1 MGDYIYS
8 CTVKKMSRYKGYRNY
23 DLEPKVV
30 LSGDFTVYNGWLE
43 IWKRLWGT
51 LRDEDFAK
59 TEPASGLLF
68 LDCYQGV
75 LEDNVLASLQSYAPQ
90 VAVLHTEQA
99 FRDAA
104 YIGQLVEPY
113 LGDDAVFGYITRLQ
127 IQDYFCPERS
137 DQLKKQLQKLRDSK
151 QEAVLLGAGA
161 ACFAE
166 SKDTV
171 AHLSVPRWEIQQRQH
186 QGLLCNLG
194 VKNVGESLDTSPRE
208 QYKHSYFV
216 DWRVL
221 DRHKQAAYQRW
232 NWVIDCSARAPLAT
246 EQEPKMID
254 AASFFVGLQ
263 QAAQQPVR
271 LVPFFDP
278 GVWGGQ
284 WMREVCGLQN
294 YRRNTAQREEPTNY
308 AWGFDCVPEENSL
321 QMQYG
326 QTILEFPATDLVFC
340 QAEIFLGGPVYAR
353 FGREFPIRFDF
364 LDTMGGQNLSLQV
377 HPKTEYIQQQFGMH
391 YTQDESYYIL
401 DTEAD
406 KATHVYLGLQEGVIP
421 EAMLKDLR
429 QAQADAIKLFPAE
442 KYINTL
448 PARKHDHFL
457 IPAGTPHCS
466 GADSIVLEISA
477 TPYIFTFKLWD
488 WNRMDLDGSPRPIH
502 LEHGSKN
509 IDWCRKAKWV
519 EKNLVNCFE
528 QLSGADL
535 CGAKQAERTGLHA
548 LEFIETRR
556 YWFDCPTQHD
566 TGGAE
571 RGSVHV
577 LNLVEGEAAWV
588 KSPYDA
594 FEPFEVHYAETF
606 IVPAAVGGYIL
617 EPANEVH
624 SGQQLAV
631 IKAYVRT
638 GCNNQG
644 VR

>member
-1 MGDYIYS
+1 
-8 CTVKKMSRYKGYRNY
+8 MSRYKGYGNY

-30 LSGDFTVYNGWLE
+30 LSGDFTVYNGWPE
-43 IWKRLWGT
+43 IWKRLWNALQG
-51 LRDEDFAK
+51 ESFAK
-59 TEPASGLLF
+59 TEPTSRLLF

-75 LEDNVLASLQSYAPQ
+75 LEDNVLASLQSYAPEI
-90 VAVLHTEQA
+90 AALHTKQA
-99 FRDAA
+99 FYDAA
-104 YIGQLVEPY
+104 YICQLVEPD

-127 IQDYFCPERS
+127 IQDYFCPERIV
-137 DQLKKQLQKLRDSK
+137 QLKKQLQELRYSK
-151 QEAVLLGAGA
+151 QRAVLLGAGA

-171 AHLSVPRWEIQQRQH
+171 IHLSVPRWEIQQRQH
-186 QGLLCNLG
+186 QGLLGNLG
-194 VKNVGESLDTSPRE
+194 VEDMGESLGASPQK

-221 DRHKQAAYQRW
+221 DRHKQGMYQRW
-232 NWVIDCSARAPLAT
+232 DWVIDCSARAPLAT

-271 LVPFFDP
+271 LVPFFCP

-284 WMREVCGLQN
+284 WLREVCGLQN
-294 YRRNTAQREEPTNY
+294 YRRNTAHREEPVNY

-321 QMQYG
+321 QIQYG
-326 QTILEFPATDLVFC
+326 QTILEFPAMDLVFC
-340 QAEIFLGGPVYAR
+340 QAESVLGGPVYAR

-364 LDTMGGQNLSLQV
+364 LDTMGGQNLSFQV
-377 HPKTEYIQQQFGMH
+377 HPKTEYIQEQFGMR

-401 DTEAD
+401 DTET
-406 KATHVYLGLQEGVIP
+406 ATHVYLGLQEDVRP
-421 EAMLKDLR
+421 AAMIEDLR
-429 QAQADAIKLFPAE
+429 QAQANAGKPFPAE
-442 KYINTL
+442 KYVNTL
-448 PARKHDHFL
+448 PTRKHDHFL

-466 GADSIVLEISA
+466 GAGSVVLEISA

-488 WNRMDLDGSPRPIH
+488 WDRLDLDGKPRPIH
-502 LEHGSKN
+502 LEHGIKN
-509 IDWCRKAKWV
+509 IDWRRKSKWV
-519 EKNLVNCFE
+519 EKNLANCFE
-528 QLSGADL
+528 ELSGADL
-535 CGAKQAERTGLHA
+535 CEAKRAERTGLHA

-577 LNLVEGEAAWV
+577 LNLVEGEAARV

-606 IVPAAVGGYIL
+606 IIPAAVGGYIL
-617 EPANEVH
+617 EPAHELH
-624 SGQQLAV
+624 SRQQLAV
-631 IKAYVRT
+631 LKAYVRT
-638 GCNNQG
+638 GL
-644 VR
+644 